1 MRLHTIS
8 KSVVDRVLYDPQVDE
23 HNCSKVA
30 QYIQES
36 HKRQTYSLL
45 QMSSYGYG
53 NVNVFENV

>member
-1 MRLHTIS
+1 MRLHT
-8 KSVVDRVLYDPQVDE
+8 KVQSVVDRALYDPQVDE

-45 QMSSYGYG
+45 QMSGYG